1 MDYQLLVA
9 WPVVELLESL
19 PRRERR
25 RLRECLI
32 SISRDPNGESNYQEP
47 DAVGRPVEIHVCA
60 EYAFKYWIDHAD
72 RHIRVLDLYPAGCPR
87 SNWPKRQ

>member
-25 RLRECLI
+25 RLREGLM
-32 SISRDPNGESNYQEP
+32 SISRDPGGKSDYQEP

-60 EYAFKYWIDHAD
+60 GYAFKYWIDHAD
-72 RHIRVLDLYPAGCPR
+72 RHIKVLDMYPADRPR
-87 SNWPKRQ
+87 S